1 MGYGRFQKFL
11 LLAKS
16 NLDSTMIAR
25 LSKHFHKK
33 LQKRSISIFAALHGS
48 SSNKKYR
55 IFTSDTHLELHPQW
69 LRERCLSPL
78 SVQQET
84 LQPLHQPH
92 EFCWPMDIET
102 AALTDDGTVLRL
114 RFSDGHDSTFQVQDL
129 EKEASSLANCGVQQ
143 KDNQMP
149 TPILWTSA
157 DAEVMRIPYEDLVD
171 GVHGEIQDHPDGIP
185 STFPSQI
192 FKLTER
198 LLTHGHVIVTNTP
211 SNNMQV
217 AAFAQ
222 ALTQFQGFSSVRA
235 TNWGPVFNV
244 RSEPDAELKD
254 LAYTSSAL
262 SPHVDNPYR
271 NPNPGFQLLHALE
284 NKCTMTGGSLAV
296 DGSEVARQLREENP
310 EMFRVLS
317 TVACRWENDGGDKST
332 ALVYF
337 GPQISC
343 NPTTDEVEQIRY
355 SPKSGGYAPA
365 IADPD
370 EMDLLF
376 RARRRF
382 AELLNEDKN
391 TVRFHLN
398 EGDIWMFNNLRV
410 LHGRDEF
417 DVNEGTRHFQGCY
430 IDVDGVQSAYF
441 RSKYLLQE
449 EAEDVEGKEEN
460 SSKSDKKKLIKSRS
474 FGSSV
479 EVWDTARA
487 SDFT

>member
-1 MGYGRFQKFL
+1 
-11 LLAKS
+11 
-16 NLDSTMIAR
+16 MISATKMILR
-25 LSKHFHKK
+25 H
-33 LQKRSISIFAALHGS
+33 LQRRGISIFAALHGS
-48 SSNKKYR
+48 SSSKKYR
-55 IFTSDTHLELHPQW
+55 IFTQFNHLELHPQW

-102 AALTDDGTVLRL
+102 AALTDNDTILRI
-114 RFSDGHDSTFQVQDL
+114 RFSDGHDSTFEVQDL
-129 EKEASSLANCGVQQ
+129 ETEAASLANCGVQQ
-143 KDNQMP
+143 KDNKMP
-149 TPILWTSA
+149 TPVLWT

-171 GVHGEIQDHPDGIP
+171 GVHGEDQDHPDGIP
-185 STFPSQI
+185 QTFPAEI
-192 FKLTER
+192 FKLTQR
-198 LLTHGHVIVTNTP
+198 LLTHGHVIITNTP
-211 SNNMQV
+211 SNNLQV

-222 ALTQFQGFSSVRA
+222 SLTQFQGYSSVRA

-244 RSEPDAELKD
+244 RSEPDAKLKD

-284 NKCTMTGGSLAV
+284 NKCTVTGGSLAV
-296 DGSEVARQLREENP
+296 DGYEVARQLRAENP
-310 EMFRVLS
+310 EFFRVLS

-343 NPTTDEVEQIRY
+343 NPTTGEVEQIRY

-382 AELLNEDKN
+382 AELLNEEKN
-391 TVRFHLN
+391 TVRFHTR

-449 EAEDVEGKEEN
+449 QDEEE
-460 SSKSDKKKLIKSRS
+460 KTKGGKKKLTRSGS

-487 SDFT
+487 TDF